1 MEFKMIKFAGL
12 SNKGIGPFSKEKY
25 VSCWHVSRGR
35 KSGMDSE
42 VDSL

>member
-12 SNKGIGPFSKEKY
+12 SNKGPFGKEKY
-25 VSCWHVSRGR
+25 VSCWHISRGR

-42 VDSL
+42 ADSL